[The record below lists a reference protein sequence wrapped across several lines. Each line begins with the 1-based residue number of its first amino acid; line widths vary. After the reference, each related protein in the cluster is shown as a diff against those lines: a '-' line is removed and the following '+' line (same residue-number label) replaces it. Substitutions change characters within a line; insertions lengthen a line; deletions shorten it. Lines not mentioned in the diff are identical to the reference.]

1 MSDLNLQNEW
11 ILWNH
16 GLNDKSWSNDSY
28 KNIFVYQNLYDLKI
42 YFDNL
47 DVLQLQNS
55 MYFIMRDSI
64 FPTWEDKN
72 NKNGCCAS
80 FKVPSNDILET
91 WKLLLQNILCENIH
105 KNIQKYDNINGI
117 SISPK
122 KEFNI
127 IKIWFKCK
135 IKNIDDYLNIDNKYI
150 NTKNVLIKNN

>member
-1 MSDLNLQNEW
+1 MSDLKLQNEW

-16 GLNDKSWSNDSY
+16 GLNDKSWANNSY
-28 KNIFVYQNLYDLKI
+28 KNIFVYKNLYDLKI
-42 YFDNL
+42 YLDNL
-47 DVLQLQNS
+47 DLLQLQNS
-55 MYFIMRDSI
+55 MYFIMRNGI
-64 FPTWEDKN
+64 FPTWEDNN

-80 FKVPSNDILET
+80 FKILSNDILET

-127 IKIWFKCK
+127 IKIWFKYK
-135 IKNIDDYLNIDNKYI
+135 IKNIDDFLNIDNKYI
-150 NTKNVLIKNN
+150 NIKNVLIKNN

>member
-1 MSDLNLQNEW
+1 MNNLKLQNKW

-28 KNIFVYQNLYDLKI
+28 KNIFVYKNLYDLKI

-55 MYFIMRDSI
+55 MYFIMRDGI

-80 FKVPSNDILET
+80 FKIFSSDILDT
-91 WKLLLQNILCENIH
+91 WKLLIQNILCENIH

-127 IKIWFKCK
+127 IKIWFKYK
-135 IKNIDDYLNIDNKYI
+135 IKNIDDYLNIDNKYL

>member
-1 MSDLNLQNEW
+1 MSDLKLQNEW

-47 DVLQLQNS
+47 DLLQLQNS
-55 MYFIMRDSI
+55 MYFIMRDGI

-80 FKVPSNDILET
+80 FKVSSSDILNT

-105 KNIQKYDNINGI
+105 KNIKKYDNINGI

-135 IKNIDDYLNIDNKYI
+135 IKNIDDYLNINNKYI
-150 NTKNVLIKNN
+150 NSKNVLIKNN

>member
-1 MSDLNLQNEW
+1 MSDLKLQNKW

-47 DVLQLQNS
+47 DLLQLQNS
-55 MYFIMRDSI
+55 MYFIMRNGI

-80 FKVPSNDILET
+80 FKVFSSDILET

-105 KNIQKYDNINGI
+105 KNIQKYNNINGI

>member
-1 MSDLNLQNEW
+1 MSDLKLQKKW

-16 GLNDKSWSNDSY
+16 KLNDKSWSNDSY
-28 KNIFVYQNLYDLKI
+28 KNIFEYKNLYDLRI

-47 DVLQLQNS
+47 DILQLQNS
-55 MYFIMRDSI
+55 MYFIMRDGI

-80 FKVPSNDILET
+80 FKVLSNDILET

-105 KNIQKYDNINGI
+105 KNIQKYNNINGI

>member
-1 MSDLNLQNEW
+1 MSDLKLQNEW

-16 GLNDKSWSNDSY
+16 ELNNKSWTNDSY
-28 KNIFVYQNLYDLKI
+28 KNIFEFKNLYDLKL

-47 DVLQLQNS
+47 DLLQLQNS
-55 MYFIMRDSI
+55 MYFIMRNGI

-72 NKNGCCAS
+72 NKYGCCAS
-80 FKVPSNDILET
+80 FKVLSNDILET

-105 KNIQKYDNINGI
+105 KNIKKYDNINGI

-127 IKIWFKCK
+127 IKIWFKFK
-135 IKNIDDYLNIDNKYI
+135 IKNLKDFINIDNKYI
-150 NTKNVLIKNN
+150 NDKNCLLKNN

>member
-1 MSDLNLQNEW
+1 MNNLKLQNKW

-47 DVLQLQNS
+47 DLLQLQNS
-55 MYFIMRDSI
+55 MYFIMRDGI

-80 FKVPSNDILET
+80 FKVFSNDILIT

-105 KNIQKYDNINGI
+105 KNIQKYNNINGI

-127 IKIWFKCK
+127 IKIWFKYK

-150 NTKNVLIKNN
+150 NSKNVLIKNN

>member
-105 KNIQKYDNINGI
+105 KNIQKYDNINSI

>member
-1 MSDLNLQNEW
+1 MSDLKLQNEW

-28 KNIFVYQNLYDLKI
+28 KNIFEFKNLYDLKI

-47 DVLQLQNS
+47 DLLQLQNS
-55 MYFIMRDSI
+55 MYFIMRDGI

-72 NKNGCCAS
+72 NCNGCCAS
-80 FKVPSNDILET
+80 FKVSSNDILKT

-150 NTKNVLIKNN
+150 NSKNVLIKNN

>member
-1 MSDLNLQNEW
+1 MSDLKLQNKW

-47 DVLQLQNS
+47 DLLQLQNS
-55 MYFIMRDSI
+55 MYFIMRDGI

-80 FKVPSNDILET
+80 FKVSSSDILNT

-105 KNIQKYDNINGI
+105 KNIKKYDNINGI

-135 IKNIDDYLNIDNKYI
+135 IKNIDDYLNINNKYI
-150 NTKNVLIKNN
+150 NSKNVLIKNN